1 MLNKEKREKE
11 QPPVS
16 DVWEKVLLARHPQR
30 PHALDFI
37 NGLCQ
42 DFVEL
47 HGDRR
52 FGEDSALVAGLAL
65 FEGHAVMVMGHQK
78 GRDTKD
84 NITRNWGMPR
94 AEGYRKALRLFEQAE
109 KFRMPVLAFIDTPG
123 AYPGRDSEERGVGL
137 AIAENIMA
145 MCRLRVPIIALVT
158 GEGGSGGALAIG
170 VADRLLMLENA
181 VYSVASPEAAA
192 SILWRDASQAPAAA
206 IAMKITAIDLQEAG
220 IIDAII
226 PEPEGGAHTSPTEL
240 LATVR
245 EVLLKE
251 LDALEQD
258 YLSKGEP
265 GIQLM
270 LEARYQKYR
279 QIGEWNELSPLDE
292 TEFLLS
298 GNS

>member
-1 MLNKEKREKE
+1 MPSKDKRDKD
-11 QPPVS
+11 QTVVS
-16 DVWEKVLLARHPQR
+16 DVWGKVLLARHAMR
-30 PHALDFI
+30 PHTLDFI

-52 FGEDSALVAGLAL
+52 FGEDPALVAGLAR
-65 FEGHAVMVMGHQK
+65 FDGHAVMVMGHQK

-109 KFRMPVLAFIDTPG
+109 KFRMPILAFIDTRG

-137 AIAENIMA
+137 AIAENIMS

-206 IAMKITAIDLQEAG
+206 TAMKITAKDLLEAG

-226 PEPEGGAHTSPTEL
+226 PEPEGGAHQNPTEL

-245 EVLLKE
+245 EVLLHE
-251 LDALEQD
+251 LEDLEQK

-279 QIGEWNELSPLDE
+279 QIGKWNELSPLDE
-292 TEFLLS
+292 TEFLLA